1 MGMDNLFESITKY
14 IKDNHMLEANDGVI
28 VGLSGGADSVCLL
41 SLLVRY
47 RDYTGTALVI
57 RAVHVNH
64 MIRGNEADE
73 DQDFV
78 EKLCRDMNVECSVY
92 TKNIPEMAKEMNLT
106 EEEAGR
112 IYRYQVF
119 EEEAEK
125 LEKKAGIS
133 GVKIAVAH
141 NKNDLAETVIYNM
154 IRGSSLLGLA
164 GIKPVR
170 GRIIRPLLMTF
181 REEIEAYDKENGLE
195 YRTDSTNMITD
206 YSRNKIR
213 LEVLPKLMEI
223 NDGAIEHIAM
233 IAAESTELKKDID
246 KEVAQASEDSF
257 DKGIS
262 ISELSKLS
270 ELAKGEKVLS
280 YMESICGRRK
290 DITREHISSV
300 VKLANKE
307 SGKRVDL
314 PYGMVAEKVYD
325 RVVISR
331 SGDRGIEGS
340 SGEVTYEKIPYAPGM
355 DISKKEYTKMID
367 YDKIKSVLCFRTPE
381 PDDYMVI
388 NSEGGTKKIYRILSA
403 EKVERARRDSFP
415 VVADGNEIVWA
426 VGLRLSERYKIDE
439 STKNVLVMNYISKD
453 LDVE

>member
-1 MGMDNLFESITKY
+1 
-14 IKDNHMLEANDGVI
+14 
-28 VGLSGGADSVCLL
+28 
-41 SLLVRY
+41 
-47 RDYTGTALVI
+47 
-57 RAVHVNH
+57 
-64 MIRGNEADE
+64 
-73 DQDFV
+73 
-78 EKLCRDMNVECSVY
+78 
-92 TKNIPEMAKEMNLT
+92 
-106 EEEAGR
+106 
-112 IYRYQVF
+112 
-119 EEEAEK
+119 
-125 LEKKAGIS
+125 
-133 GVKIAVAH
+133 
-141 NKNDLAETVIYNM
+141 
-154 IRGSSLLGLA
+154 
-164 GIKPVR
+164 
-170 GRIIRPLLMTF
+170 
-181 REEIEAYDKENGLE
+181 
-195 YRTDSTNMITD
+195 
-206 YSRNKIR
+206 
-213 LEVLPKLMEI
+213 MEI

-233 IAAESTELKKDID
+233 ISNESADLKKDID
-246 KEVAQASEDSF
+246 KEVVRLTEDGF

-270 ELAKGEKVLS
+270 ELAKGEMVLS

-300 VKLANKE
+300 VKLADKE
-307 SGKRVDL
+307 SGKRLDL

-381 PDDYMVI
+381 PNDYMVI